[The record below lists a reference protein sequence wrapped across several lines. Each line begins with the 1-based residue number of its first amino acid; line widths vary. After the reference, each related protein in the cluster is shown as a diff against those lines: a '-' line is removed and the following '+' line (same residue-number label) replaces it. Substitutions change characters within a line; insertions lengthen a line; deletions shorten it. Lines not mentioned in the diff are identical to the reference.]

1 MSLCG
6 LATSYQCNSLFPI
19 ITVKTQR
26 SSKTTGRPLEFL
38 EHSCRSCSS
47 GLKASQSTHHTTER
61 AQAADVTPVA
71 ASQQRDNTTPERNA
85 DAISPAVR
93 VEQSVAEPQPQDAS
107 THSSRAQSSELSVK
121 ALQVSP
127 LECTSGSLCSGS
139 HFEQVAG
146 CQCCMCLNSL

>member
-6 LATSYQCNSLFPI
+6 LATSYHSNSLFPV

-26 SSKTTGRPLEFL
+26 SSKTTGRSLEFL
-38 EHSCRSCSS
+38 QRSCRSRSS
-47 GLKASQSTHHTTER
+47 ESKASQSSHPTAER

-71 ASQQRDNTTPERNA
+71 ASQQRDNTTPEHNA

-121 ALQVSP
+121 ALQVS
-127 LECTSGSLCSGS
+127 L
-139 HFEQVAG
+139 FAK
-146 CQCCMCLNSL
+146 LN